1 MGIIHGSGHEYAWA
15 SIFSPPSFS
24 SSSLLFS
31 FSVKTR
37 DKPATNPFDYS
48 LEFILAMGLIA

>member
-15 SIFSPPSFS
+15 SIFFPLL
-24 SSSLLFS
+24 SSLPFS
-31 FSVKTR
+31 MKTR

-48 LEFILAMGLIA
+48 LDYFASELVAIVS